1 MAELKVNEMYLNMSI
16 VDSRYLD
23 MELVMKDY
31 VNFKAQQNN
40 VRNNKEFDKLE
51 EKVVLLHYIIECYLS
66 KMDKVDMYF
75 DHKEQVNV
83 LKDTIMSKDKEIN
96 RLKNKLNQQ

>member
-40 VRNNKEFDKLE
+40 VRNNEEFDKLE

>member
-40 VRNNKEFDKLE
+40 VRNNEEFDKLE
-51 EKVVLLHYIIECYLS
+51 VKVVLLHYIIECYLS

>member
-1 MAELKVNEMYLNMSI
+1 MTELKVNEMYLNMSI

>member
-40 VRNNKEFDKLE
+40 VRNKEEFDKLE

>member
-1 MAELKVNEMYLNMSI
+1 MAKLELNQMYLNMSV
-16 VDSRYLD
+16 VDNKYID
-23 MELVMKDY
+23 MELVMNDY
-31 VNFKAQQNN
+31 VSFKAQQNN